1 MADTRRWRATL
12 FKSDQQQQLFSALR
26 AELETQGGYRPELI
40 ADSYR
45 FSDWFDP
52 LLPERT
58 APAAFFGRTP
68 PSYDNACFA
77 LLLANGKQGRDL
89 VEGFRALGAPQA
101 FEIGD
106 DAITQWKVG
115 AEREAI
121 IPLRRFSLAE
131 VPAVVEEYSAQW
143 SPDAILRAKNI
154 AFELGPRQVDF
165 IDLGLLPALESHVR
179 EKLDRLLRE
188 TLQAAQKALGKRVR
202 SMANAQVLFQLVFRF
217 LAAKILH
224 DRGVPGFASLS
235 VDQVDAVL
243 VRVARHYGDL
253 PPAVDDSRVKE
264 VIASLL
270 WSGVSLQNLSVEVLA
285 YIYENTLVDQL
296 ARKQLGTHSTP
307 ASIARYIVHRL
318 PFDEFSEGER
328 RVLEPCSGH
337 GIFLVAALGRLRE
350 LLPTGMNPS
359 ARHRYF
365 VKMLQGYELDAF
377 ALEVS
382 KLCLVLADF
391 PNHNGWQLHQED
403 VFQSDRMLQ
412 DLRKSRIVLCNPP
425 FEAFSPAERKRYPS
439 VSSVHKPVEVFSRVL
454 DHAHADAVLGF
465 VLPRQFIDG
474 KGYREIRERLARR
487 YENLEVIA
495 LPDGIFHQSDLET
508 ALVIAQEPTGKKRT
522 QVSLAYG
529 QVVERDREIFLAQ
542 SVVSRREQ
550 AFLSEDELRQT
561 MALPLFREVWERLA
575 HLPTLGEVADIHRG
589 VEWQSPFDESLYV
602 STKPK
607 RGFKRGLL
615 KVTPAFTGYI
625 PAKSVYLSTIPE
637 HRRGGALSYP
647 WALPKV
653 VANAATLS
661 RGAWRLAAFSDM
673 NGLLCS
679 QRFHGIWP
687 KESQWLA
694 PVEAILNS
702 PIANAFV
709 MSFEG
714 KRDIKKSTLERLPV
728 PWLSSSDADRLGALV
743 RELRD
748 HLAPDDAE
756 LLNQAAWE
764 RKARN
769 LILRIDAE
777 ILRLYDLPPRLEKA
791 LLECFQGEQ
800 RRVPFPFTGYYE
812 VEFSPQLPLWMLTST
827 EFTRCNGSFLR
838 ERVPKITDPS
848 LVAALEEVE

>member
-1 MADTRRWRATL
+1 M
-12 FKSDQQQQLFSALR
+12 FKTDQQQRLFLALRSELEANAGYR
-26 AELETQGGYRPELI
+26 AELI
-40 ADSYR
+40 AECYR
-45 FSDWFDP
+45 FTDWFDP
-52 LLPERT
+52 SLPERT
-58 APAAFFGRTP
+58 APAALFGRTP

-77 LLLANGKQGRDL
+77 LLLTNGKQGRDL
-89 VEGFRALGAPQA
+89 VEGFRALGAPHA

-121 IPLRRFSLAE
+121 VPRRKFGLPE
-131 VPAVVEEYSAQW
+131 VRAVVKEHAAQW

-188 TLQAAQKALGKRVR
+188 TLQAAQKALGKRGR
-202 SMANAQVLFQLVFRF
+202 GAASAQVLFQLVFRF

-235 VDQVDAVL
+235 MDQIDAVL
-243 VRVARHYGDL
+243 NRVARHYGDL
-253 PPAVDDSRVKE
+253 PPAVDDLQAKE
-264 VIASLL
+264 AVASLL
-270 WSGVSLQNLSVEVLA
+270 WRGVSLQNLSVEVLA

-296 ARKQLGTHSTP
+296 SRKQLGTHSTP

-318 PFDEFSEGER
+318 PFDRFPEGER

-350 LLPTGMNPS
+350 LLPAELEPA

-403 VFQSDRMLQ
+403 VFQSDRI
-412 DLRKSRIVLCNPP
+412 LRELKKSRVVLCNPP
-425 FEAFSPAERKRYPS
+425 FEDFPETDRRKYPLA
-439 VSSVHKPVEVFSRVL
+439 SSIHKPVEVLSRVL

-474 KGYREIRERLARR
+474 KGYREVRERLARR
-487 YENLEVIA
+487 YENLEVVA

-508 ALVIAQEPTGKKRT
+508 ALLIAQGPSATKPT
-522 QVSLAYG
+522 QVSLSFAE
-529 QVVERDREIFLAQ
+529 VVEKDRDAFLAQ
-542 SVVSRREQ
+542 SAVSRREQ
-550 AFLSEDELRQT
+550 AFRSEDELTQT
-561 MALPLFREVWERLA
+561 MAIPLFREIWERLA
-575 HLPTLGEVADIHRG
+575 HLPTLGEVAEIHRG
-589 VEWQSPFDESLYV
+589 VEWQPPFDESVYV
-602 STKPK
+602 SSKPK
-607 RGFKRGLL
+607 RGFQRGLL
-615 KVTPAFTGYI
+615 KVTERFTGFI
-625 PAKSVYLSTIPE
+625 PPEAVYLSTINE
-637 HRRGGALSYP
+637 HRRRQAFDHRWES
-647 WALPKV
+647 PKV
-653 VANAATLS
+653 IANAAPLS
-661 RGAWRLAAFSDM
+661 RGMWRLAAFSDVS
-673 NGLLCS
+673 GLLCA

-687 KESQWLA
+687 KEGRWRE
-694 PVEAILNS
+694 PIEAILNS

-714 KRDIKKSTLERLPV
+714 KRDIKKSTLERLPL
-728 PWLSSSDADRLGALV
+728 PRLSTSDADRLGALV
-743 RELRD
+743 RELRE

-756 LLNQAAWE
+756 LLNRTAWE
-764 RKARN
+764 RQARS
-769 LILRIDAE
+769 LVLRIDAE
-777 ILRLYDLPPRLEKA
+777 VMRQYDLPPRLEKA
-791 LLECFQGEQ
+791 LLDAFQGEQ

-812 VEFSPQLPLWMLTST
+812 ARFSPQLPLWMLTST
-827 EFTRCNGSFLR
+827 DFSRCNGSFLK
-838 ERVPKITDPS
+838 ENVPKITDPS
-848 LVAALEEVE
+848 LVAALEDVE